1 MKLRLLCP
9 VVFALLFAACG
20 NPASPTSPSAMR
32 STGAVYSVAEGVSCP
47 SDAPTNLRV
56 SQQDG
61 RTDIEWNAVG
71 SLDIYLVWLEVET
84 ATGYVSLPGA
94 PATATERLN
103 AGFIYPVYLPEG
115 TYAVRV
121 QSRCGDH
128 LGNLTEPV
136 VFGGHSGPIV
146 IPPTPEPPAC
156 AEHKHR
162 RHHHHNGMVAEE
174 PPSPPCYQS

>member
-9 VVFALLFAACG
+9 VVFAFLFVACG
-20 NPASPTSPSAMR
+20 NPASPVSPSAVR
-32 STGAVYSVAEGVSCP
+32 PSGTLYAVAEGVSCP

-71 SLDIYLVWLEVET
+71 SLDTYLVWLEVET

-115 TYAVRV
+115 VYAVRV
-121 QSRCGDH
+121 QSLCGDH
-128 LGNLTEPV
+128 RGNMTEPV
-136 VFGGHSGPIV
+136 IFGGH
-146 IPPTPEPPAC
+146 TRNEPPAPAPSC
-156 AEHKHR
+156 KHHRR
-162 RHHHHNGMVAEE
+162 RHHYQGMVSEE
-174 PPSPPCYQS
+174 PPAPPCHPHES